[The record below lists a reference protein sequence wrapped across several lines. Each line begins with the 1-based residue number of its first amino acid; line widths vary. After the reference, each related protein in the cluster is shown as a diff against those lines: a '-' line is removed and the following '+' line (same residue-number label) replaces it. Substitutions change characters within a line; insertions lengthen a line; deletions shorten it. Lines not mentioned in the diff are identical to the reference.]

1 MVVQTKRKPR
11 FFIALLIRSLASV
24 DAGTCPMPSQ
34 WFWIGAPS
42 GSYRP
47 AARSI
52 EVSIPWDGEPKRV
65 VIGNDQVVSRV
76 DFDSLDSATSGWAI
90 HQGSIIVRQ
99 PDSFGALRISIER

>member
-1 MVVQTKRKPR
+1 LYEDDGETLEYTRGGSAVRRVRYETGDR
-11 FFIALLIRSLASV
+11 V
-24 DAGTCPMPSQ
+24 HTVE
-34 WFWIGAPS
+34 IGAPS

-65 VIGNDQVVSRV
+65 LVGNDQVLSRV
-76 DFDSLDSATSGWAI
+76 DFDALDSAPSGWTI